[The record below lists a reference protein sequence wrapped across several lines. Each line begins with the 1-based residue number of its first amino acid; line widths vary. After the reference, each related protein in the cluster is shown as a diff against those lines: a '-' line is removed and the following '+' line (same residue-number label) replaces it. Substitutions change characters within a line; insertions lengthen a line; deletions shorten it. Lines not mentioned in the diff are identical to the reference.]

1 MKSKILILLLFGILK
16 VEAQTSTFFKVDSLF
31 ERGRYKLALSQL
43 DKIEKSSFFS
53 NYKTAVIYESIDN
66 YAKTILFLEKA
77 LVYKKDYKAKLKLAK
92 AYLKI
97 NKPSKTI
104 NMYES
109 ILTKDSLNLV
119 LKYQLGKLYLMN
131 KNAEKA
137 ISIFKGLI
145 QKDSLNAN
153 YSYQLGLSFSLI
165 NDRDRMINSFLDT
178 HSKDSTHLKSILRLA
193 SSFNKLNDKDST
205 QIFINKGL
213 LIDSNHIALNKLNIN
228 QLYRDKKYQ
237 VAIVSLL
244 KLDSVVKNDTYVA
257 SMLGRSYYNLDSLN
271 KADEYFKKLY
281 LIDKENYKSFT
292 YRGHIASKEKKFK
305 DAETLYRMATYIG
318 KEKRDEEFYGL
329 GIVNYELKK
338 AKQALFYFDK
348 AFKEN
353 IKNYKALYQLAKLSD
368 DYYKDKKIAYK
379 YYTKYL
385 DRFIDKDLVITD
397 FIKGRIKEIKM
408 MYFMRGESLE

>member
-1 MKSKILILLLFGILK
+1 MKSKFLILLLFGILK
-16 VEAQTSTFFKVDSLF
+16 VGAQTSTFFRVDSLF

-43 DKIEKSSFFS
+43 EKIEKSSFLS

-66 YAKTILFLEKA
+66 YTKTILFLEKSLA
-77 LVYKKDYKAKLKLAK
+77 YKNDYKAKLKLAK

-104 NMYES
+104 NIYES

-119 LKYQLGKLYLMN
+119 LK
-131 KNAEKA
+131 
-137 ISIFKGLI
+137 
-145 QKDSLNAN
+145 
-153 YSYQLGLSFSLI
+153 YQLGLSFSLI
-165 NDRDRMINSFLDT
+165 NDRDRMINSFLDS
-178 HSKDSTHLKSILRLA
+178 HDKDSTHLKSIIRLA

-205 QIFINKGL
+205 QIFIDKGL

-244 KLDSVVKNDTYVA
+244 KLDTVLKNDAYVA

-271 KADEYFKKLY
+271 KADEYFRKLY
-281 LIDKENYKSFT
+281 YIDNDNYKSYT
-292 YRGHIASKEKKFK
+292 YHGHIASKKKKFK

-318 KEKRDEEFYGL
+318 KEKRDEEFYSL
-329 GIVNYELKK
+329 ATVNYELKK
-338 AKQALFYFDK
+338 AKQALFYFDR

-353 IKNYKALYQLAKLSD
+353 IKNYKAL
-368 DYYKDKKIAYK
+368 
-379 YYTKYL
+379 
-385 DRFIDKDLVITD
+385 
-397 FIKGRIKEIKM
+397 
-408 MYFMRGESLE
+408 